1 MVSLPILSILI
12 VFGVFFA
19 IGLVAVVL
27 VTVAHCKKRCNVFK
41 KENAVSVNTQVN
53 TSVFLRIN
61 I

>member
-53 TSVFLRIN
+53 TSSF
-61 I
+61 